1 MCVQHASHDKLI
13 PVESNKNLPSLKVI
27 PDQVKPNKIPAYYPF
42 TKSFTD
48 HVEPDEVRTYSSFP
62 KKSTNSKSK
71 VKWDKGAQDSDSLDK
86 SGRLV
91 PEGGERPVWDD
102 VEGARLPQA
111 VVLHVKPLEVQICGN
126 ELKVSLR
133 FLSTFANWRTWK
145 LIREKILTVKNI
157 INIHINKHIKNQLRW
172 ALINRKLWT

>member
-126 ELKVSLR
+126 ELKMSLR
-133 FLSTFANWRTWK
+133 FLTTFANWRTWK
-145 LIREKILTVKNI
+145 LIREKFWPSKTSSIFTLTNTLKTN
-157 INIHINKHIKNQLRW
+157 LDG
-172 ALINRKLWT
+172 LS